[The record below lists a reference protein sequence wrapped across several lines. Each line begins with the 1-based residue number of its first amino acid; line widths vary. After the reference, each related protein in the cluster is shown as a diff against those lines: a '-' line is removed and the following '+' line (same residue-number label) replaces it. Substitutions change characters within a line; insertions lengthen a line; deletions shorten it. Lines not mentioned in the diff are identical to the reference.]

1 MRLPCL
7 CFNLCLQILT
17 LRLDQS
23 VPYVSPLYSPFEV
36 LSFTEEILLSNF
48 ILVSLLDSV
57 SWERIP
63 T

>member
-1 MRLPCL
+1 VRLPCL

-23 VPYVSPLYSPFEV
+23 VPCVSPLCSPFEV